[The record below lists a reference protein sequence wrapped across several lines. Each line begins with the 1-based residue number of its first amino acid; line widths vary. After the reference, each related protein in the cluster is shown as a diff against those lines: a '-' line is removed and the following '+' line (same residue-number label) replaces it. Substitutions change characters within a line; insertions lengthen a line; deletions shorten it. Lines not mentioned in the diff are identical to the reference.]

1 MLEHTKGVY
10 IVAQTPFD
18 EAGNVDLNSI
28 DSLVE
33 FYRQH
38 GASGFTVLGVSGE
51 AGKLTSAEAQQV
63 AQRYIERAGD
73 LPVIVGVS
81 NPSLAQ
87 LADFSAQ
94 VMDLGAAGVM
104 VAPPAGIQTDEELF
118 GYFAA
123 LFRHNEG
130 IPTVLQDFPFASKVA
145 MSVPAILQLVESHPE
160 IGLIK
165 EEDLPCLNKITRL
178 RESQGRRV
186 AILTGNNAMYL
197 PLELRRGAD
206 GPMAG
211 FSYPEM
217 LAQVY
222 QLHQRGEADKAD
234 DLFDLYLP
242 LLRYEAMG
250 FWGVCARKEV
260 MRRRGAIAHATMRTP
275 GPRLSAQDL
284 AELDRLVARVEQRR
298 GEYAGA

>member
-1 MLEHTKGVY
+1 MLESAKGVY

-18 EAGNVDLNSI
+18 ESGNVDLDSI
-28 DSLVE
+28 DTLVD

-51 AGKLTSAEAQQV
+51 AGKLSAHEASQV
-63 AQRYIERAGD
+63 AKRYIQAAGD
-73 LPVIVGVS
+73 LPVVIGVS

-87 LADFSAQ
+87 LTQFTGEA
-94 VMDLGAAGVM
+94 MDLGAAGVM
-104 VAPPAGIQTDEELF
+104 IAPPTGLQTDEDLL
-118 GYFAA
+118 GYFAE
-123 LFRHNEG
+123 LFRRIEG
-130 IPTVLQDFPFASKVA
+130 TPTVLQDFPFASKVA
-145 MSVPAILQLVESHPE
+145 MSVPLIHQLIERHREIQLV
-160 IGLIK
+160 K
-165 EEDLPCLNKITRL
+165 EEDLPCLNKISRL
-178 RESQGRRV
+178 REGGGRRV

-197 PLELRRGAD
+197 PLELQRGAD

-222 QLHQRGEADKAD
+222 QLHQEGKLEEMD
-234 DLFDLYLP
+234 DLFDTYLP

-260 MRRRGAIAHATMRTP
+260 MRRRGAIRHATMRTP
-275 GPRLSAQDL
+275 GPRLSASDL
-284 AELDRLVARVEQRR
+284 TEIDRLVTRLERR
-298 GEYAGA
+298 LGR

>member
-1 MLEHTKGVY
+1 MLNTMKGVY

-18 EAGNVDLNSI
+18 ERGNVDLDSI
-28 DSLVE
+28 DTLVD

-51 AGKLTSAEAQQV
+51 AGKLSAEEARQV
-63 AQRYIERAGD
+63 AQRYIKCAGE
-73 LPVIVGVS
+73 LPVVIGVS

-87 LADFSAQ
+87 LSAFSREA
-94 VMDLGAAGVM
+94 MDLGAAGVM
-104 VAPPAGIQTDEELF
+104 IAPPAGLQTDEDLL
-118 GYFAA
+118 GYFAEV
-123 LFRHNEG
+123 FRRIEG
-130 IPTVLQDFPFASKVA
+130 TPTVLQDFPFASKVA
-145 MSVPAILQLVESHPE
+145 MSVPLIHELIERHAE
-160 IGLIK
+160 IQLIK

-178 RESQGRRV
+178 REGGGRRV

-197 PLELRRGAD
+197 PLELQRGAD

-217 LAQVY
+217 LSQVY
-222 QLHQRGEADKAD
+222 ELHQSGKVDEAD
-234 DLFDLYLP
+234 DLFDIYLP

-260 MRRRGAIAHATMRTP
+260 MRRRGAIRHATMRTP
-275 GPRLSAQDL
+275 GPRLSANDL
-284 AELDRLVARVEQRR
+284 AEIDRLVARLEKRLGR
-298 GEYAGA
+298 